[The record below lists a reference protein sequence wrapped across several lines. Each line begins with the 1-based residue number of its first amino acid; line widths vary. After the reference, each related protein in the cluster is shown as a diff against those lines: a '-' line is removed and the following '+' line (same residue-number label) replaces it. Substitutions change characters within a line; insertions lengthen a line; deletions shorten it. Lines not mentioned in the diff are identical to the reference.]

1 MNTTCI
7 INQHKISK
15 TTQKKME
22 FILADENQSITGF
35 VVTNKDGAVT
45 IINQNAVRRFQSH
58 EDYMAM
64 MHPNMD
70 GCEPKSKESLLD
82 DFFEINFANY
92 TDDDVRRMNDWA
104 IDAYTA
110 MKGGE

>member
-1 MNTTCI
+1 MTNEPMRRNGQACSKCGKYLGMATGKQRTCKKC
-7 INQHKISK
+7 KISK
-15 TTQKKME
+15 ITQKKME

-64 MHPNMD
+64 MN
-70 GCEPKSKESLLD
+70 PK
-82 DFFEINFANY
+82 
-92 TDDDVRRMNDWA
+92 TDEN
-104 IDAYTA
+104 
-110 MKGGE
+110 MKGSE

>member
-7 INQHKISK
+7 INKHKISK
-15 TTQKKME
+15 TAQEIME

-58 EDYMAM
+58 EDYMVM
-64 MHPNMD
+64 MNPNMD
-70 GCEPKSKESLLD
+70 GREPKSKESLLD
-82 DFFEINFANY
+82 DFFEL
-92 TDDDVRRMNDWA
+92 TSSPP
-104 IDAYTA
+104 
-110 MKGGE
+110 

>member
-1 MNTTCI
+1 MARFYALPD
-7 INQHKISK
+7 KISK
-15 TTQKKME
+15 ITQKKME

-64 MHPNMD
+64 MN
-70 GCEPKSKESLLD
+70 PK
-82 DFFEINFANY
+82 
-92 TDDDVRRMNDWA
+92 TDEN
-104 IDAYTA
+104 
-110 MKGGE
+110 MKGSE

>member
-1 MNTTCI
+1 
-7 INQHKISK
+7 
-15 TTQKKME
+15 ME
-22 FILADENQSITGF
+22 FILADENQGITGF

-70 GCEPKSKESLLD
+70 GCEPKSKGH
-82 DFFEINFANY
+82 FANY

-104 IDAYTA
+104 INAYTA